1 MEFQTQD
8 ENLIFI
14 KEKISDIKVA
24 IFKSEIN
31 SELQLP
37 NNIIQVLKVDNDG
50 TVWFFTSCSGDHKQT
65 IERSF
70 YVYLDFHRK
79 GVEGRL
85 QISGHASVVENQD
98 DDFLN
103 ISNYS
108 KSTVNRLVLLKM
120 KIMQAEY
127 FEPKPSPQVSVME
140 KIKMAFQHF
149 FFDNTQHRIYDF
161 S

>member
-1 MEFQTQD
+1 MNYHTQD
-8 ENLIFI
+8 ENLNFI

-37 NNIIQVLKVDNDG
+37 NNIIQVLKVDDDG

-85 QISGHASVVENQD
+85 QISGHANVMEDQD

-108 KSTVNRLVLLKM
+108 KSTANRLVLIKM

-127 FEPKPSPQVSVME
+127 FEAKPSPQISMMD
-140 KIKMAFQHF
+140 KIKMTFQQF

-161 S
+161 T

>member
-1 MEFQTQD
+1 MDYHTQD
-8 ENLIFI
+8 ENLFFI

-85 QISGHASVVENQD
+85 QISGHANVVEDQD

-108 KSTVNRLVLLKM
+108 KSTANRLVLIKM

-127 FEPKPSPQVSVME
+127 FEAKPSPQVSMMD
-140 KIKMAFQHF
+140 KIKMAFQQF

-161 S
+161 T

>member
-1 MEFQTQD
+1 MNYYTQD
-8 ENLIFI
+8 ENLNFI

-37 NNIIQVLKVDNDG
+37 NNIIQVLKVDDDG

-65 IERSF
+65 IERCF

-85 QISGHASVVENQD
+85 QISGHANVVEDQD

-108 KSTVNRLVLLKM
+108 KSTANRLVLIKM

-127 FEPKPSPQVSVME
+127 FEAKPSPQISMMD
-140 KIKMAFQHF
+140 KIKMTFQQF

-161 S
+161 T

>member
-1 MEFQTQD
+1 MDYHTQD
-8 ENLIFI
+8 ENLFFI

-37 NNIIQVLKVDNDG
+37 NNIIQVLKVDNEG

-85 QISGHASVVENQD
+85 QISGHANVVEDQD

-108 KSTVNRLVLLKM
+108 KSTANRLVLIKM

-127 FEPKPSPQVSVME
+127 FEAKPSPQVSMMD
-140 KIKMAFQHF
+140 KIKMAFQQF

-161 S
+161 T